1 MTKTILTTIICLTMA
16 IYVQAQSNTYDSTNK
31 RKKGGGITGIALG
44 VRASYFVPTDDQKTG
59 VGNFLFLKNAVA
71 IGADVSF
78 IPKKGTTRFKLAAE
92 YITGNN
98 YNEGIAAYAKEKD
111 IAYTSTKFTKAKP
124 SGFRV
129 MAGPQFMLFPK
140 SKRKKLPLM
149 WFDLQAGAMFSNQQT
164 LQFFQGQS
172 TTPSKEVKSKAVSF
186 VYNPSLVVNL
196 LKTKK
201 VFLNLRAGYSNFGGF
216 GIGIN
221 IAEQDCSGA
230 PCCRCQGTF
239 CNPCNPTATESINN

>member
-1 MTKTILTTIICLTMA
+1 MNKQILTTIICLIMA
-16 IYVQAQSNTYDSTNK
+16 IYGQAQSNVYDSSNK
-31 RKKGGGITGIALG
+31 VKKGGGITGIALG
-44 VRASYFVPTDDQKTG
+44 VRASYFVPTNDQKTG

-111 IAYTSTKFTKAKP
+111 IAYTTTKFTKAKP
-124 SGFRV
+124 SGFSL
-129 MAGPQFMLFPK
+129 MASPQFMLFPK

-149 WFDLQAGAMFSNQQT
+149 WFDLQAGALFSNQQT

-186 VYNPSLVVNL
+186 VYNPSLVVNIV
-196 LKTKK
+196 KTGKL
-201 VFLNLRAGYSNFGGF
+201 FLNLKAGYSNFGGF
-216 GIGIN
+216 GFGIGIM
-221 IAEQDCSGA
+221 EQN
-230 PCCRCQGTF
+230 CQGMLCPRCPGAG
-239 CNPCNPTATESINN
+239 CNPY